1 MKESEIAE
9 SLFLSSKM
17 IKSNVSTTDQKIGVR
32 DRTQASVFAL
42 TDGLIKADI

>member
-17 IKSNVSTTDQKIGVR
+17 IKSNVSTTNQKIRV
-32 DRTQASVFAL
+32 RTQASVFAL
-42 TDGLIKADI
+42 TDGLVKADI